1 MKEMDISQAFG
12 KFKTIKKVAEEEAN
26 KYFERE
32 NLNAL
37 VKDADIDFEKGIVI
51 NFTTLNTA
59 GMDTIAIELNVASV

>member
-12 KFKTIKKVAEEEAN
+12 KFKTIEKVAEEEAN

>member
-1 MKEMDISQAFG
+1 L
-12 KFKTIKKVAEEEAN
+12 FKKGLP
-26 KYFERE
+26 FQ